1 MADQRLPIV
10 DGDDGEWGEILNQYV
25 EKEHYN
31 TGTNN
36 AANGGHKTITIRPG
50 TASAGTAPL
59 KFNSGTLLT
68 SPEAGAMEFY
78 GDRLY
83 QTVTTG
89 AVRKTI
95 AMYDDSSGATG
106 DIYYRDSSGNFTRLG
121 IGSTDQVLKVA
132 GGLPVWGSAG
142 GGGTPG
148 GSNGNVQYNDAGV
161 LSGSTFFN
169 YDPSSSPN
177 LYVKSEDDSYTTFRV
192 EARFTQSANLQEWTD
207 STSAP
212 LLAVDPFGVLVFG
225 GDSNLYRVGAQELAV
240 DSSFLITSG
249 LPLSFAGSV
258 SGLVEIQ
265 PAAAAGTYSL
275 TLPTD
280 AGGSGE
286 YLKTDGSG
294 VLSWDTP
301 AGGGGGV
308 APDSDQNIIAVGVFS

>member
-169 YDPSSSPN
+169 YDPNINPN
-177 LYVKSEDDSYTTFRV
+177 LYLKGEDDGAVTFRI
-192 EARFTQSANLQEWTD
+192 EARASQGANLQEWVD
-207 STSAP
+207 SSLNPMVAI
-212 LLAVDPFGVLVFG
+212 DPFGNIGFMN
-225 GDSNLYRVGAQELAV
+225 DSYLFRVGAASIGTDSDFMTGMGKSMKLRDALAN
-240 DSSFLITSG
+240 T
-249 LPLSFAGSV
+249 V
-258 SGLVEIQ
+258 SLKT
-265 PAAAAGTYSL
+265 ATTTASYTL
-275 TLPTD
+275 TLP
-280 AGGSGE
+280 AALGSNGQ
-286 YLKTDGSG
+286 YLKTNASG